1 MFIKSVKVINFRGIQ
16 EANFQ
21 FDENPFVLLA
31 APNGIGKT
39 SVIDAIE
46 WCLTGN
52 IGRLKNSYDLRSTN
66 ASERKINVS
75 GILKF
80 KDARSEDRVSVEVC
94 VKDGDEEHIICR
106 KQEKDELEC
115 SSRGVEIWVDG
126 KKHKKD
132 DWLGKYINQNFYNY
146 HFCDV
151 QKSLGIQNEKRSSLS
166 EMFKEFITDYSDE
179 ERVAENLA
187 LFQRDADLKI
197 NKKIEAK
204 KKVEIQKNS
213 VEEELE
219 KLADTPSFQEYPK
232 VVMYDGEV
240 VDLQGKDRKFLQ
252 EQQNNI
258 YSCGY
263 SYVNDILKEK
273 IENHKNEE
281 LCKNLDSLIQ
291 NLQENKEN
299 VKKAIRAGLDRNTT
313 CIVECTKK
321 IEEYEAVILDR
332 NSILDRGKT
341 IIKFNNASFT
351 KKYFEQKKQEIQDL
365 NEKIKNLDE
374 TIRAF
379 SDGNEIIE
387 ALTNLI
393 DKKQALAEYQRLR
406 LGEGIQVRCPVCGSE
421 KFAEIETQQILKEA
435 SDFLEVNK
443 TNLNKKVEEK
453 ELKKRECNELK
464 DKIILKAKEVLKTE
478 IQKETESR
486 ENLLNVQ
493 KSTKEFF
500 ALQKRISSVLKD
512 TNDIDWWSEADNLID
527 KKQKLE
533 KKQISK
539 EEMNKKQRE
548 VEDVLILLNF
558 KIEATDSDQAIQNK
572 ISSRV
577 EKAPKILV
585 FTKKLLIEKMN
596 ALSYMIQDQEMAEL
610 NKKLKNSQNMIEE
623 LDNEIRRIKQVKE
636 WAEVHEE
643 KIKRLVAELIQQE
656 YENVGPNLYK
666 FYKKLS
672 RINTI
677 KIIKITPDG
686 TENQV
691 SLTDETGKHVVNILS
706 NGQLSVFI
714 LAYFFAG
721 IVSRGNDEKF
731 KIYFIDDLTACM
743 DDVNMLSFLDLMKY
757 LLKEKEGP
765 VDQMFF
771 ATCDERIEKLL
782 CYKMDGCEIPY
793 TKLTEKE
800 FPKSIE
806 KF

>member
-21 FDENPFVLLA
+21 FGENSFVLLA

-151 QKSLGIQNEKRSSLS
+151 QKSL
-166 EMFKEFITDYSDE
+166 
-179 ERVAENLA
+179 
-187 LFQRDADLKI
+187 
-197 NKKIEAK
+197 
-204 KKVEIQKNS
+204 
-213 VEEELE
+213 
-219 KLADTPSFQEYPK
+219 
-232 VVMYDGEV
+232 
-240 VDLQGKDRKFLQ
+240 
-252 EQQNNI
+252 
-258 YSCGY
+258 
-263 SYVNDILKEK
+263 
-273 IENHKNEE
+273 
-281 LCKNLDSLIQ
+281 
-291 NLQENKEN
+291 
-299 VKKAIRAGLDRNTT
+299 
-313 CIVECTKK
+313 
-321 IEEYEAVILDR
+321 ILDR

-341 IIKFNNASFT
+341 IIKFNNASF
-351 KKYFEQKKQEIQDL
+351 KKRYFEQKKQEIQDL

-406 LGEGIQVRCPVCGSE
+406 LGEGVQVRCPVCGSE

-464 DKIILKAKEVLKTE
+464 DELILKAKEVLKTE

-500 ALQKRISSVLKD
+500 VLQKRISNVVKD
-512 TNDIDWWSEADNLID
+512 TNDIYWWSEADNLID
-527 KKQKLE
+527 KKEKLE

-548 VEDVLILLNF
+548 VEYVLNLLNF

-585 FTKKLLIEKMN
+585 FTKKILIEKMN
-596 ALSYMIQDQEMAEL
+596 ALSYMIQDQEIAEL
-610 NKKLKNSQNMIEE
+610 NKKLKNSQNMIEK
-623 LDNEIRRIKQVKE
+623 LNNEIRQIKQVKE

-677 KIIKITPDG
+677 KNIKIIPDG
-686 TENQV
+686 VENQV

-771 ATCDERIEKLL
+771 ATCDERMVLRLVVLVLL
-782 CYKMDGCEIPY
+782 IGK
-793 TKLTEKE
+793 K
-800 FPKSIE
+800 
-806 KF
+806 

>member
-1 MFIKSVKVINFRGIQ
+1 MK
-16 EANFQ
+16 
-21 FDENPFVLLA
+21 
-31 APNGIGKT
+31 
-39 SVIDAIE
+39 
-46 WCLTGN
+46 
-52 IGRLKNSYDLRSTN
+52 
-66 ASERKINVS
+66 
-75 GILKF
+75 
-80 KDARSEDRVSVEVC
+80 
-94 VKDGDEEHIICR
+94 
-106 KQEKDELEC
+106 
-115 SSRGVEIWVDG
+115 
-126 KKHKKD
+126 
-132 DWLGKYINQNFYNY
+132 
-146 HFCDV
+146 
-151 QKSLGIQNEKRSSLS
+151 
-166 EMFKEFITDYSDE
+166 
-179 ERVAENLA
+179 
-187 LFQRDADLKI
+187 
-197 NKKIEAK
+197 
-204 KKVEIQKNS
+204 
-213 VEEELE
+213 
-219 KLADTPSFQEYPK
+219 
-232 VVMYDGEV
+232 
-240 VDLQGKDRKFLQ
+240 
-252 EQQNNI
+252 
-258 YSCGY
+258 
-263 SYVNDILKEK
+263 
-273 IENHKNEE
+273 
-281 LCKNLDSLIQ
+281 
-291 NLQENKEN
+291 
-299 VKKAIRAGLDRNTT
+299 
-313 CIVECTKK
+313 
-321 IEEYEAVILDR
+321 
-332 NSILDRGKT
+332 
-341 IIKFNNASFT
+341 
-351 KKYFEQKKQEIQDL
+351 
-365 NEKIKNLDE
+365 KIKNLDE

-464 DKIILKAKEVLKTE
+464 DELILKAKEVLKTE

-500 ALQKRISSVLKD
+500 ALQKRISSVIKD
-512 TNDIDWWSEADNLID
+512 TNDIYWWSEVDNLID

-539 EEMNKKQRE
+539 EEMSKKQRE
-548 VEDVLILLNF
+548 VEDVLNLLNF
-558 KIEATDSDQAIQNK
+558 KMEATDSDQAIQNK

-596 ALSYMIQDQEMAEL
+596 ALSYMIQDQEIAEL

-623 LDNEIRRIKQVKE
+623 LDNEIRQIKQVKE
-636 WAEVHEE
+636 WADEHEE
-643 KIKRLVAELIQQE
+643 KIKRLVTELIQQE

-677 KIIKITPDG
+677 KNIKIIPDG
-686 TENQV
+686 VENQV

-806 KF
+806 EF

>member
-1 MFIKSVKVINFRGIQ
+1 
-16 EANFQ
+16 
-21 FDENPFVLLA
+21 
-31 APNGIGKT
+31 
-39 SVIDAIE
+39 
-46 WCLTGN
+46 
-52 IGRLKNSYDLRSTN
+52 
-66 ASERKINVS
+66 
-75 GILKF
+75 
-80 KDARSEDRVSVEVC
+80 
-94 VKDGDEEHIICR
+94 
-106 KQEKDELEC
+106 
-115 SSRGVEIWVDG
+115 
-126 KKHKKD
+126 
-132 DWLGKYINQNFYNY
+132 
-146 HFCDV
+146 
-151 QKSLGIQNEKRSSLS
+151 
-166 EMFKEFITDYSDE
+166 MFKEFITDYSDE

-299 VKKAIRAGLDRNTT
+299 VKKAIRARLDRNTT

-464 DKIILKAKEVLKTE
+464 DELILKAKEVLKTE

-500 ALQKRISSVLKD
+500 ALQKRISSVIKD
-512 TNDIDWWSEADNLID
+512 TNDIYWWSEVDNLID

-539 EEMNKKQRE
+539 EEMSKKQRE
-548 VEDVLILLNF
+548 VEDVLNLLNF
-558 KIEATDSDQAIQNK
+558 KMEATDSDQAIQNK

-596 ALSYMIQDQEMAEL
+596 ALSYMIQDQEIAEL

-623 LDNEIRRIKQVKE
+623 LDNEIRQIKQVKE
-636 WAEVHEE
+636 WADEHEE
-643 KIKRLVAELIQQE
+643 KIKRLVTELIQQE

-677 KIIKITPDG
+677 KNIKIIPDG
-686 TENQV
+686 VENQV

-806 KF
+806 EF

>member
-1 MFIKSVKVINFRGIQ
+1 M
-16 EANFQ
+16 
-21 FDENPFVLLA
+21 
-31 APNGIGKT
+31 GKNT
-39 SVIDAIE
+39 
-46 WCLTGN
+46 
-52 IGRLKNSYDLRSTN
+52 
-66 ASERKINVS
+66 
-75 GILKF
+75 
-80 KDARSEDRVSVEVC
+80 
-94 VKDGDEEHIICR
+94 
-106 KQEKDELEC
+106 
-115 SSRGVEIWVDG
+115 
-126 KKHKKD
+126 KKD

-351 KKYFEQKKQEIQDL
+351 KRYFEQKKQEIQDL

-406 LGEGIQVRCPVCGSE
+406 LGEGVQVRCPVCGSE

-464 DKIILKAKEVLKTE
+464 DELILKAKEVLKTE

-500 ALQKRISSVLKD
+500 VLQKRISNVVKD
-512 TNDIDWWSEADNLID
+512 TNDIYWWSEADNLID
-527 KKQKLE
+527 KKEKLE

-548 VEDVLILLNF
+548 VEYVLNLLNF

-585 FTKKLLIEKMN
+585 FTKKILIEKMN
-596 ALSYMIQDQEMAEL
+596 ALSYMIQDQEIAEL
-610 NKKLKNSQNMIEE
+610 NKKLKNSQNMIEK
-623 LDNEIRRIKQVKE
+623 LNNEIRQIKQVKE

-677 KIIKITPDG
+677 KNIKIIPDG
-686 TENQV
+686 VENQV

-806 KF
+806 EF

>member
-21 FDENPFVLLA
+21 FGENSFVLLA

-166 EMFKEFITDYSDE
+166 EMFK
-179 ERVAENLA
+179 
-187 LFQRDADLKI
+187 
-197 NKKIEAK
+197 
-204 KKVEIQKNS
+204 
-213 VEEELE
+213 
-219 KLADTPSFQEYPK
+219 
-232 VVMYDGEV
+232 
-240 VDLQGKDRKFLQ
+240 
-252 EQQNNI
+252 
-258 YSCGY
+258 
-263 SYVNDILKEK
+263 
-273 IENHKNEE
+273 
-281 LCKNLDSLIQ
+281 
-291 NLQENKEN
+291 
-299 VKKAIRAGLDRNTT
+299 KAIRAGLDRNTT

-351 KKYFEQKKQEIQDL
+351 KRYFEQKKQEIQDL

-406 LGEGIQVRCPVCGSE
+406 LGEGVQVRCPVCGSE

-464 DKIILKAKEVLKTE
+464 DELILKAKEVLKTE

-500 ALQKRISSVLKD
+500 VLQKRISNVVKD
-512 TNDIDWWSEADNLID
+512 TNDIYWWSEADNLID
-527 KKQKLE
+527 KKEKLE

-548 VEDVLILLNF
+548 VEYVLNLLNF

-585 FTKKLLIEKMN
+585 FTKKILIEKMN
-596 ALSYMIQDQEMAEL
+596 ALSYMIQDQEIAEL
-610 NKKLKNSQNMIEE
+610 NKKLKNSQNMIEK
-623 LDNEIRRIKQVKE
+623 LNNEIRQIKQVKE

-677 KIIKITPDG
+677 KNIKIIPDG
-686 TENQV
+686 VENQV

-806 KF
+806 EF

>member
-393 DKKQALAEYQRLR
+393 CINFIRNYLES
-406 LGEGIQVRCPVCGSE
+406 IQ
-421 KFAEIETQQILKEA
+421 L
-435 SDFLEVNK
+435 
-443 TNLNKKVEEK
+443 
-453 ELKKRECNELK
+453 
-464 DKIILKAKEVLKTE
+464 
-478 IQKETESR
+478 
-486 ENLLNVQ
+486 
-493 KSTKEFF
+493 
-500 ALQKRISSVLKD
+500 
-512 TNDIDWWSEADNLID
+512 
-527 KKQKLE
+527 
-533 KKQISK
+533 
-539 EEMNKKQRE
+539 
-548 VEDVLILLNF
+548 
-558 KIEATDSDQAIQNK
+558 
-572 ISSRV
+572 
-577 EKAPKILV
+577 KIL
-585 FTKKLLIEKMN
+585 
-596 ALSYMIQDQEMAEL
+596 
-610 NKKLKNSQNMIEE
+610 
-623 LDNEIRRIKQVKE
+623 R
-636 WAEVHEE
+636 
-643 KIKRLVAELIQQE
+643 
-656 YENVGPNLYK
+656 
-666 FYKKLS
+666 
-672 RINTI
+672 
-677 KIIKITPDG
+677 
-686 TENQV
+686 
-691 SLTDETGKHVVNILS
+691 
-706 NGQLSVFI
+706 
-714 LAYFFAG
+714 
-721 IVSRGNDEKF
+721 
-731 KIYFIDDLTACM
+731 
-743 DDVNMLSFLDLMKY
+743 
-757 LLKEKEGP
+757 
-765 VDQMFF
+765 
-771 ATCDERIEKLL
+771 
-782 CYKMDGCEIPY
+782 
-793 TKLTEKE
+793 
-800 FPKSIE
+800 
-806 KF
+806 